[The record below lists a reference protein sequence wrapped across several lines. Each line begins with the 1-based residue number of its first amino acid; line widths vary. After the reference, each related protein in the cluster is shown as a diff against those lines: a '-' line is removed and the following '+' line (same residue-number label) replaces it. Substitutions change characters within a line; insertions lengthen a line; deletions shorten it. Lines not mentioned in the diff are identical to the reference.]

1 LNLGNLLRAFGI
13 LNARDKEVGS
23 LFVTPPMDSG
33 AFRASAGTI
42 PGRSRKDSRPLFFSD
57 PGMVKLCRE
66 DSEIAPLLKGIL
78 VELSFNG
85 KSKKNIQL
93 PKPGSVSFTLS
104 VRPPNKALVRFVA
117 SD

>member
-1 LNLGNLLRAFGI
+1 MIIAVTPS
-13 LNARDKEVGS
+13 AMDKNRKDLHCRKEKGVVS
-23 LFVTPPMDSG
+23 LFVTPPMASG
-33 AFRASAGTI
+33 AFRANAGTI

-93 PKPGSVSFTLS
+93 PKPGSVSHSRCL
-104 VRPPNKALVRFVA
+104 
-117 SD
+117 